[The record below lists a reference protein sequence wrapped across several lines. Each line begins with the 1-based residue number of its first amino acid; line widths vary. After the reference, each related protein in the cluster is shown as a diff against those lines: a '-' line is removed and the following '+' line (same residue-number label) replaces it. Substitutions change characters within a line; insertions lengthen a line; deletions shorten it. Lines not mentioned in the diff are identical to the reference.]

1 VGDGGEM
8 STLDHPIAGPD
19 RPLVVV
25 AGIRWTPLRLRGLR
39 HGLWF
44 GAALCGLFA
53 FASVLTNG
61 FGLDSHAYWSAWR
74 NGLYSAAPEQRD
86 AYLYSPAFA
95 QVLAPLVVL
104 LPLSAFT
111 ALWTAINFAALWW
124 LVGRLALPSLFF
136 LPISFE
142 IISGNVH
149 LLYAAAIVAGFRYP
163 ATWALML
170 LTKITPGVGLIWFG
184 VRREWRS
191 LAIALGVTAV
201 IVAVSFLV
209 DRTSWEQWIGV
220 LRTDLTGAGQAS
232 FSTVGWYLAVPL
244 APRLVVAA
252 AIVAVAAWTHRRWL
266 VPFAV
271 VVSLP
276 VVWLNGLAVLAAVVP
291 LWKGRAVDQ
300 TQHVTAA
307 DRTTS
312 PVPSR

>member
-1 VGDGGEM
+1 VPGRTAGV
-8 STLDHPIAGPD
+8 SIAGVRNRLLRD
-19 RPLVVV
+19 GYVVLAIV
-25 AGIRWTPLRLRGLR
+25 FVGLRLFDIDP
-39 HGLWF
+39 W
-44 GAALCGLFA
+44 AD
-53 FASVLTNG
+53 SV
-61 FGLDSHAYWSAWR
+61 DAYAYWTTR
-74 NGLYSAAPEQRD
+74 TGDFYAAAETGRIG

-95 QVLAPLVVL
+95 QALAPLVVL
-104 LPLSAFT
+104 LPLSVFT

-124 LVGRLALPSLFF
+124 LVGRLALPALLF
-136 LPISFE
+136 LPISLE

-149 LLYAAAIVAGFRYP
+149 LLYAVAIVAGFRYP

-191 LAIALGVTAV
+191 LAVAIGVTAA
-201 IVAVSFLV
+201 IAAVSILV

-232 FSTVGWYLAVPL
+232 FSTVGWYLGVPL

-252 AIVAVAAWTHRRWL
+252 AIVAFAAWTHRRWVL
-266 VPFAV
+266 PFAV

-300 TQHVTAA
+300 TQPVSAT
-307 DRTTS
+307 DRIS
-312 PVPSR
+312 SAPVPAQ